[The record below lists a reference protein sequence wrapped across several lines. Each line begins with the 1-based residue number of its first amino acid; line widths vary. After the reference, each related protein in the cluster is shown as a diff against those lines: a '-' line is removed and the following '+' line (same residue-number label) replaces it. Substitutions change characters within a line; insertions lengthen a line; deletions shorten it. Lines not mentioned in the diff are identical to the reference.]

1 MALGIKGFRSR
12 RRGSRQ
18 TADGTSEATIPS
30 NSEKLPFSTRA
41 QQWLS
46 ENPNSVRNGIFVILG
61 ITAVV
66 ILLVVLRAAAK
77 DEHSR
82 QLHAA
87 LEKYEQIKILPK
99 GEARSLQMKEFGLS
113 LKSTCEQGISTI
125 ESSAACFTAAGALL
139 EGKDYTGAAAL
150 FQRAAQGYGS
160 DAMGSVS
167 RFMYAQALESGKQF
181 EKALAVYKDLEKEYA
196 AVKKSEMAVFH
207 QGRMF
212 YYMGKYDEAEERF
225 AKLSRDAEGKEFA
238 AASRNYISLLNSERA
253 QAAKAQP
260 VPAPPAPK
268 K

>member
-1 MALGIKGFRSR
+1 MALGIKGFRGR
-12 RRGSRQ
+12 RRASRQ
-18 TADGTSEATIPS
+18 VADGTGEVTHQPG
-30 NSEKLPFSTRA
+30 SEKLPFSARA
-41 QQWLS
+41 QHWLS
-46 ENPNSVRNGIFVILG
+46 ENPKTIRNGIFALLG

-113 LKSTCEQGISTI
+113 LTSTCEQGISTI
-125 ESSAACFTAAGALL
+125 ESSAACFTAGGALL
-139 EGKDYTGAAAL
+139 EGKDYAGAAKL
-150 FQRAAQGYGS
+150 FHRAAQGYGS
-160 DAMGSVS
+160 DAMGSVA
-167 RFMYAQALESGKQF
+167 RFMYAQALESAKEF

-196 AVKKSEMAVFH
+196 GIKKSEMAVFH

-238 AASRNYISLLNSERA
+238 AASRNYISLLNSERV
-253 QAAKAQP
+253 QSAKAQP
-260 VPAPPAPK
+260 VPAPK

>member
-1 MALGIKGFRSR
+1 MALGIKGFRAR
-12 RRGSRQ
+12 RRASRQ
-18 TADGTSEATIPS
+18 VAEGNGEVIVQV
-30 NSEKLPFSTRA
+30 NSEKMPFSVRA
-41 QQWLS
+41 QQWLT
-46 ENPNSVRNGIFVILG
+46 ENPKTIRNGIFVLLG
-61 ITAVV
+61 VTAVV

-113 LKSTCEQGISTI
+113 LKATCEQGISTI

-139 EGKDYTGAAAL
+139 EGKDYGGAAKL

-160 DAMGSVS
+160 DAMGSVA
-167 RFMYAQALESGKQF
+167 RFMYAQALESGKEF
-181 EKALAVYKDLEKEYA
+181 EKALAVYKELEKEYA
-196 AVKKSEMAVFH
+196 AVKKTELAIFH

-225 AKLSRDAEGKEFA
+225 AKLSRDADGKEFA
-238 AASRNYISLLNSERA
+238 AASRNYISLLNSERV
-253 QAAKAQP
+253 QTQP
-260 VPAPPAPK
+260 PQK